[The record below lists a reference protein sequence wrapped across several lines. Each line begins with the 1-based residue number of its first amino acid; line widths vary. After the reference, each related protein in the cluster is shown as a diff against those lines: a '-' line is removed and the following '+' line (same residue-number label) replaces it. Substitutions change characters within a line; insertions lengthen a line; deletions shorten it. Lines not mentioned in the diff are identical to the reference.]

1 MNILDV
7 LIILAVVF
15 AFVGAIRS
23 LIKGSK
29 NGCAGCASAPSCTAA
44 QTGGKCPAAEDML
57 SRAEKAVDEGKIPPA
72 HTKRSA

>member
-15 AFVGAIRS
+15 AFVLAVRS

-29 NGCAGCASAPSCTAA
+29 NGCAECGSRGSCTAA
-44 QTGGKCPAAEDML
+44 ATGSPCPAE
-57 SRAEKAVDEGKIPPA
+57 EAVDEGKLPKIQN
-72 HTKRSA
+72 RR

>member
-15 AFVGAIRS
+15 AFVLAVRS

-29 NGCAGCASAPSCTAA
+29 NGCAECGSRGSCTAA
-44 QTGGKCPAAEDML
+44 ATGSPCPVAEDML
-57 SRAEKAVDEGKIPPA
+57 ARAEKAVDEGKLP
-72 HTKRSA
+72 KVQNMR